1 MEERNETGP
10 TRTPLPE
17 QQCKQAR
24 PHKELIAELLDP
36 RRLKTE
42 REHAAAAEIAWLHGL
57 LEAARAHNQNL
68 KQAWQAKV
76 DALGLAISDAGYTWT
91 PEMRKAYEMLP
102 NAKLTGSGT
111 ESG

>member
-10 TRTPLPE
+10 TTTPLPE

-57 LEAARAHNQNL
+57 LESARAHNQNL

-102 NAKLTGSGT
+102 NAGIEAPL
-111 ESG
+111 